1 MSQIPS
7 ARPGAAWLWRMAWRD
22 SRRSRS
28 RLLLFISAIVLGIA
42 ALVGINGFGDNLAR
56 TIDEQ
61 AQELLGADLVLSAGQ
76 PFTPD
81 FQPVISQ
88 AIETGSSEVA
98 FSSLV
103 EFPKGNGVR
112 LAQVRAL
119 AGDFPYYGTWLTEPT
134 SAVQEFRQASRRNLP
149 VALVDDALL
158 VQFAARVGDSIRV
171 GRVVFRI
178 AGRVRKT
185 PGQSDFNAS
194 VAPTVFIP
202 GDAQITRTGLADS
215 TSLLARTE
223 LVRLGSR
230 VQYRTYYKLRP
241 GISAERLRDPLLDK
255 PSQENI
261 RAETVASRKQQTGR
275 AFSDM
280 TRFLNL
286 VAFVALLLGCVGV
299 ASSVSLYVREKVA
312 AVAVL
317 RCLGASGRQALL
329 IYLLQTALM
338 GLLGAVVGAALGTAV
353 QLLLPKLFAGFLP
366 VTVATTVSWMAVGQ
380 GVLTGLLVAVLF
392 ALLPL
397 LSIRRV
403 SPLRTLRASYE
414 EDTTRPDPL
423 RLAVFGLITLFILGF
438 AYQQTRDIKLALG
451 FAVGVLVA
459 FGVLAGLGLGL
470 RLVVRRFFPVSWS
483 YVWRQGLAN
492 LYRPNN
498 QTLLLTVSIG
508 LGVFLMATLY
518 LMQGLLLSRVQLSA
532 SGNQPNLV
540 LFDIQSEQ
548 KAGVGQLLQR
558 RGLPI
563 LQQVPIVTMRLS
575 SINGRTVSEL
585 KKDTTNGPSPRGLT
599 REYRVTYRD
608 TLNPSSEKLAAGR
621 APYLGPDGLARISM
635 DADFAERLKLKLNDT
650 LVFNVQGAPLT
661 TILGGTRTIDWSR
674 VQPNFLVVFP
684 QGVLEQAPQF
694 QVLLTRVPNN
704 QALGAVQ
711 RDLIAQFPNVSA
723 IDLGLVLQTIDD
735 ILSKISFVIR
745 FMALFSIAT
754 GVVVLISSVVVSRYQ
769 RVQESVLLRT
779 LGASRRQI
787 LRITLVEYALL
798 GLLAA
803 VAGLL
808 LAVLA
813 AWALAA
819 WVFEVPFVPQV
830 LPLLVLAALTT
841 ALTVLIGLLNS
852 RDVLIR
858 PPLEILRGEAG

>member
-1 MSQIPS
+1 
-7 ARPGAAWLWRMAWRD
+7 MAWRD

-28 RLLLFISAIVLGIA
+28 RLLLFVSAIVLGIA

-61 AQELLGADLVLSAGQ
+61 AQELLGADLVLSASQ
-76 PFTPD
+76 PLKPE
-81 FQPVISQ
+81 FQPMIGPY
-88 AIETGSSEVA
+88 IENHSTEAA
-98 FSSLV
+98 FASLV
-103 EFPKGNGVR
+103 QFPKGNGVR
-112 LAQVRAL
+112 LAQVRSMV
-119 AGDFPYYGTWLTEPT
+119 GDFPYYGTWLTEPT
-134 SAVQEFRQASRRNLP
+134 TAVQEFRQAMRNNQP

-185 PGQSDFNAS
+185 PGQSEFNAS

-202 GDAQITRTGLADS
+202 GDDRLNVMGEADS
-215 TSLLARTE
+215 TSLLARTQ
-223 LVRLGSR
+223 LIKPGSR
-230 VQYRTYYKLRP
+230 VQYRAYYKLRP
-241 GISAERLRDPLLDK
+241 GVTPERLRDPLVDI
-255 PSQENI
+255 PSQENT

-275 AFSDM
+275 AFSDL

-299 ASSVSLYVREKVA
+299 ASAVSLYVREKVA
-312 AVAVL
+312 SVAVL

-338 GLLGAVVGAALGTAV
+338 GLVGAIVGAALGTAI
-353 QLLLPKLFAGFLP
+353 QLVLPRLFAGFLP
-366 VTVATTVSWMAVGQ
+366 VAVITTISWSAVGE

-414 EDTTRPDPL
+414 EDASRPDPL
-423 RLAVFGLITLFILGF
+423 RLGVFGLILLFILGF
-438 AYQQTRDIKLALG
+438 AYLQTRDVKLALG
-451 FAVGVLVA
+451 FTGGLVVA
-459 FGVLAGLGLGL
+459 FGVLAGVGQGL
-470 RLVVRRFFPVSWS
+470 RLLVRRFFPVSWS

-518 LMQGLLLSRVQLSA
+518 LLQGLLLSRVQLSA
-532 SGNQPNLV
+532 SGQQPNLV
-540 LFDIQSEQ
+540 LFDIQTEQ

-563 LQQVPIVTMRLS
+563 MQEVPIVTMRLT
-575 SINGRTVSEL
+575 SINGRTISQM
-585 KKDTTNGPSPRGLT
+585 KKDTANGPSSRMLT

-608 TLNPSSEKLAAGR
+608 TLNPGSEKLAAGQL
-621 APYLGPDGLARISM
+621 PKLGADGIPRISM
-635 DADFAERLKLKLNDT
+635 DEDFAQRLKVKLNDT

-674 VQPNFLVVFP
+674 VQTNFLVVFP
-684 QGVLEQAPQF
+684 KGMLEQAPQF
-694 QVLLTRVPNN
+694 HVLLTRVPNN
-704 QALGAVQ
+704 QTLGLVQ
-711 RDLIAQFPNVSA
+711 RDLVAGFPNVSA
-723 IDLGLVLQTIDD
+723 IDLGLILQTLDD

-754 GVVVLISSVVVSRYQ
+754 GVVVLISSVVISRYQ

-808 LAVLA
+808 LAVVA
-813 AWALAA
+813 AWALAT
-819 WVFEVPFVPQV
+819 WVFEVAFVPAPW
-830 LPLLVLAALTT
+830 PLLVLAALTT

-852 RDVLIR
+852 RDVLTR
-858 PPLEILRGEAG
+858 PPLEILRGEA

>member
-61 AQELLGADLVLSAGQ
+61 AQELLGADLVLSASQ
-76 PFTPD
+76 PLKPE
-81 FQPVISQ
+81 FQPMIGP
-88 AIETGSSEVA
+88 AIETATAEAA
-98 FSSLV
+98 FPSLV
-103 EFPKGNGVR
+103 QFPKGNGVR

-134 SAVQEFRQASRRNLP
+134 SAVQEFRQAWRHNLP

-158 VQFAARVGDSIRV
+158 IQFAARVGDSIQV

-202 GDAQITRTGLADS
+202 GDYQLTVSGQPDS
-215 TSLLARTE
+215 ASLLARTQ
-223 LVRLGSR
+223 LIKPGSR
-230 VQYRTYYKLRP
+230 VQYRAYYKLRP
-241 GISAERLRDPLLDK
+241 GVPAERLRDPLVDL

-275 AFSDM
+275 AFSDL

-317 RCLGASGRQALL
+317 RCLGASGRQALF

-338 GLLGAVVGAALGTAV
+338 GLVGAIVGAALGTAI
-353 QLLLPKLFAGFLP
+353 QLLLPKVFAGFLP
-366 VTVATTVSWMAVGQ
+366 VVVATSISWKAVSQ
-380 GVLTGLLVAVLF
+380 GVITGLLVAVLF

-414 EDTTRPDPL
+414 EDTARPDPL
-423 RLAVFGLITLFILGF
+423 RLVVFGLISLFMLGF
-438 AYQQTRDIKLALG
+438 AYLQTRDIKLALG
-451 FAVGVLVA
+451 FTVGILVA
-459 FGVLAGLGLGL
+459 FGVLAGLGQGL
-470 RLVVRRFFPVSWS
+470 RYAVRRFFPASWS

-563 LQQVPIVTMRLS
+563 LQQVPIVTMRLA
-575 SINGRTVSEL
+575 SINGRTISEL
-585 KKDTTNGPSPRGLT
+585 KKDTTNGPPARGLT

-608 TLNPSSEKLAAGR
+608 TLNPASETLAAGK
-621 APYLGPDGLARISM
+621 APYVGADKIPRISM
-635 DADFAERLKLKLNDT
+635 DEYFAQRLKLKLNDT

-661 TILGGTRTIDWSR
+661 TILCGTRTIDWSR
-674 VQPNFLVVFP
+674 VQTNFLVVFP
-684 QGVLEQAPQF
+684 TGVLEPAPQF
-694 QVLLTRVPNN
+694 HVFLTRVPNN
-704 QALGAVQ
+704 QVLGAVQ
-711 RDLIAQFPNVSA
+711 RDLVAAFPNVSA

-754 GVVVLISSVVVSRYQ
+754 GVVVLISSVMVSRYQ

-808 LAVLA
+808 LAVVA
-813 AWALAA
+813 AWALAV
-819 WVFEVPFVPQV
+819 WVFEVAFVPPL

-852 RDVLIR
+852 RDVLTR
-858 PPLEILRGEAG
+858 PPLEILRGEA